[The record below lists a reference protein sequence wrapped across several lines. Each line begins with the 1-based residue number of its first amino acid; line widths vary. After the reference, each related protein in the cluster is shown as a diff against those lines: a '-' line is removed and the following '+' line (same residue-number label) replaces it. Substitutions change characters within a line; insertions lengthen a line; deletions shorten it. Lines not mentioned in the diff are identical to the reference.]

1 MADDGNSCKATNK
14 RGMPCRAAATE
25 TGYCFFHSHPEKA
38 AELGRSGGRNN
49 RHVVLDDPRPLPPL
63 KDAAAIKQAVAQII
77 EDVYAKRLSA
87 KTAAGMAPL
96 INTLLRTIQ
105 TQDLE
110 DKVNALEQQLLKLS
124 TDHSGKKGVERG
136 RDAFAGTGEHAI

>member
-1 MADDGNSCKATNK
+1 MSDDCNSCKGINK
-14 RGMPCRAAATE
+14 RGMPCGAAATE

-63 KDAAAIKQAVAQII
+63 KDAAAIKQAIAQII

-96 INTLLRTIQ
+96 INTLLRTIE
-105 TQDLE
+105 TRDLE

-124 TDHSGKKGVERG
+124 TDYSEKKSSESDRN
-136 RDAFAGTGEHAI
+136 AFAGTFA